1 MRWNVTDI
9 VESVVAGLKA
19 AAAAFDSEQ
28 AVYSIDSYNE
38 LQLHPIIQQALRDA
52 GFGVH
57 TEQPYPADR
66 YGRGKKSDAKRCD
79 IVLSAPDQ
87 PLIDPQA
94 EATLFGDSDAL
105 PMEAAYWLEVKT
117 VSQYTTEGPFPRYA
131 SELLSPGAQDIRQL
145 SKDPMIF
152 HAGLLLVLFTAD
164 EATARHDLAVWE
176 ARCLRR
182 GYPVASPLIRG
193 FDINDRMGNGYA
205 LVALI
210 AVRRL

>member
-1 MRWNVTDI
+1 MRWNVTEI
-9 VESVVAGLKA
+9 VEA
-19 AAAAFDSEQ
+19 AAEGLQAAARALDQEQ

-38 LQLHPIIQQALRDA
+38 LQLHPMIQQSLRDA

-66 YGRGKKSDAKRCD
+66 FGRRKKSDAKRCD
-79 IVLSAPDQ
+79 IVLSDPGQ

-94 EATLFGDSDAL
+94 ESTLFGDADAL

-117 VSQYTTEGPFPRYA
+117 VSQYATEGPFPRYA
-131 SELLSPGAQDIRQL
+131 AELLSPVAQDIRKL

-164 EATARHDLAVWE
+164 QQTARHDLGAWE
-176 ARCLRR
+176 ARCMRR
-182 GYPVASPLIRG
+182 GYPVAAPLLRG
-193 FDINDRMGNGYA
+193 FQISDRMGNGYCTC
-205 LVALI
+205 ALI
-210 AVRRL
+210 TVRRL